1 VIRGIG
7 LPRGVLAAA
16 LAAIFLSL
24 AVSSAQAAQFTNAT
38 PITITSSATDGVP
51 TAATPSPS
59 PILVAGQSGVVKSVE
74 VSVSGFH
81 HTSQKDVDILLQ
93 APSGDVVTLLS
104 DLGGRSG
111 LNPTVDLGFR
121 TGAASLPAPGLN
133 CTNDGTL
140 ASSGF
145 FAPTD
150 NDNALLDCNGP
161 GVSCI
166 GDPALDTNNT
176 DLTSLNETEPNGTW
190 NLYVSDDCNL
200 DSGSSSGWALALTTG
215 PPIPTTT
222 PPSPTPTSPTQSP
235 ITKKKCKKKKHK
247 RSATSAKK
255 KCKKHKRR

>member
-1 VIRGIG
+1 MGT
-7 LPRGVLAAA
+7 
-16 LAAIFLSL
+16 
-24 AVSSAQAAQFTNAT
+24 AQAAQFTNAT
-38 PITITSSATDGVP
+38 PITITSSTTDGVP
-51 TAATPSPS
+51 AAATPSPS

-104 DLGGRSG
+104 DLGGRSS

-121 TGAASLPAPGLN
+121 AGAALLPAPGVK
-133 CTNDGTL
+133 CMNDGTI

-145 FAPTD
+145 FAPAD
-150 NDNALLDCNGP
+150 NDNALLDCTGP
-161 GVSCI
+161 GTSCI
-166 GDPALDTNNT
+166 PDPALDANNT
-176 DLTSLNETEPNGTW
+176 DLTTLNETDPNGTW
-190 NLYVSDDCNL
+190 NLYVSDDCDL
-200 DSGSSSGWALALTTG
+200 DSGSSSGWALDLTTG

-235 ITKKKCKKKKHK
+235 ITKKKCKHKKHK
-247 RSATSAKK
+247 RSAASAKK